1 MNTEGESISESLVR
15 VRLRPLQ
22 LADSAVLLE
31 LYSANREFLAPF
43 DPPRAADFLT
53 EQGQAREV
61 AVSVEAALAGASQ
74 RFVIEAE
81 SEPVGVLGVSN
92 IVEGAFRS
100 ANLGYW
106 VAQGHNRRGIATQAV
121 KLATRWA
128 FDERG
133 LHRLEAGTLVDNLA
147 SQRVLERN
155 RFSRIGLSP
164 RYLRIAG
171 EWRDHILF
179 ARTAED

>member
-1 MNTEGESISESLVR
+1 M
-15 VRLRPLQ
+15 
-22 LADSAVLLE
+22 
-31 LYSANREFLAPF
+31 
-43 DPPRAADFLT
+43 
-53 EQGQAREV
+53 
-61 AVSVEAALAGASQ
+61 SVEAGLAGASQ
-74 RFVIEAE
+74 RFVIEAQ
-81 SEPVGVLGVSN
+81 SKPVGVLGVSN

-106 VAQGHNRRGIATQAV
+106 VAQDHNRRGIATQAV
-121 KLATRWA
+121 KLAVRWA

-155 RFSRIGLSP
+155 RFTRVGLSP
-164 RYLRIAG
+164 RYLRIDG

-179 ARTAED
+179 ARTVEDLRLGDRAGQAARTCSSVRLRCSGITRTSASTGMKLVSPPQRGTRCRCR

>member
-1 MNTEGESISESLVR
+1 M
-15 VRLRPLQ
+15 
-22 LADSAVLLE
+22 
-31 LYSANREFLAPF
+31 
-43 DPPRAADFLT
+43 
-53 EQGQAREV
+53 
-61 AVSVEAALAGASQ
+61 
-74 RFVIEAE
+74 
-81 SEPVGVLGVSN
+81 LGVSN

-106 VAQGHNRRGIATQAV
+106 VAQDHNRRGIATQAV
-121 KLATRWA
+121 QLAVRWA

-155 RFSRIGLSP
+155 RFARIGLSP